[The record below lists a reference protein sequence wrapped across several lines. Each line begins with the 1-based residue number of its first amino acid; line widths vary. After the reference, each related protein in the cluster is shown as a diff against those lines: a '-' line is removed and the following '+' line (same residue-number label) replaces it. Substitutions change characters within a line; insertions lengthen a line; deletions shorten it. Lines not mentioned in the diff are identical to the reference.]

1 MPARTEYGIDHSQEA
16 KKEKRIKSSTALANE
31 LGFNRDETEKPTSRD
46 RLYLHEIMDP
56 FPITVGDETRTF
68 SGLAYLRFDDFGGE
82 KKQLKRIHT
91 GVLIVDENGEAY
103 SIRGASV
110 TKIDEIAKQ
119 IDFPVDHDSF
129 NKMDLE
135 NGGYNRLKDILHE
148 LITSGYYHQKAEIA
162 RQSLEMQIAGY
173 HERVNEILLPELANV
188 FPGYALSKID
198 YFRMGNA
205 YFSPEKPS
213 IKAPIL
219 EINML
224 SNRIYVAYYKKNKN
238 FKGFYCVHP
247 PFEKMPGG
255 EPIASW
261 PYELWNGIQETTKE
275 ALEALKGNIES
286 YYREQQSL
294 KKK

>member
-1 MPARTEYGIDHSQEA
+1 MPARSEYGIDHSQEI
-16 KKEKRIKSSTALANE
+16 KKEKRIRSSTDLAKE
-31 LGFNRDETEKPTSRD
+31 LGFKRDETEKPTSRD
-46 RLYLHEIMDP
+46 RLYLHEILDP
-56 FPITVGDETRTF
+56 FPITAGDETRTF

-103 SIRGASV
+103 SMRGASV
-110 TKIDEIAKQ
+110 TDIDEISKQ
-119 IDFPVDHDSF
+119 IDFPVDRDSF
-129 NKMDLE
+129 TKTVLE
-135 NGGYNRLKDILHE
+135 NGGYNRLKNILAE
-148 LITSGYYHQKAEIA
+148 LITSGYYHQAAEKA
-162 RQSLEMQIAGY
+162 RQSLEKQIAGY

-198 YFRMGNA
+198 YFKMGNA

-213 IKAPIL
+213 IKTPVL
-219 EINML
+219 QVDMMDD
-224 SNRIYVAYYKKNKN
+224 SIYVAYYKKKI
-238 FKGFYCVHP
+238 KGYYCVHP
-247 PFEKMPGG
+247 PFDRMPGG

-275 ALEALKGNIES
+275 ALEALKANIES
-286 YYREQQSL
+286 YYSEQQSL